1 MVYYNQSTSLL
12 HVLADGTLY
21 RIDLKKDEKKVLAE
35 NLTDERYA
43 VSDDGHLMVYQT
55 GGKTD
60 KSATLHIMNLKSGE
74 DYTIKAEDGENLRP
88 LGFINGDF
96 IYGKVNPA
104 DTGITVSGEEIT
116 PMYEVQIRNSK
127 NKEAAQYNFTEQSIY
142 TTDVL
147 IDGNLLTFN
156 RVIKDGET
164 YNSTKQEYVTNNEER
179 KESKI
184 VFETYVSENTG
195 KQMRFTFA
203 DGVKRNKNRMKNR
216 YISRAKK
223 R

>member
-1 MVYYNQSTSLL
+1 
-12 HVLADGTLY
+12 
-21 RIDLKKDEKKVLAE
+21 
-35 NLTDERYA
+35 
-43 VSDDGHLMVYQT
+43 
-55 GGKTD
+55 
-60 KSATLHIMNLKSGE
+60 
-74 DYTIKAEDGENLRP
+74 
-88 LGFINGDF
+88 
-96 IYGKVNPA
+96 
-104 DTGITVSGEEIT
+104 
-116 PMYEVQIRNSK
+116 MYEVQIRNSK

-203 DGVKRNKNRMKNR
+203 DGVKKKQKQNEKPIYQPGKKTLTIELKGKEKEENIMFTAWENWRLSITKQGMRFKR
-216 YISRAKK
+216 QSRF
-223 R
+223 REL

>member
-1 MVYYNQSTSLL
+1 
-12 HVLADGTLY
+12 
-21 RIDLKKDEKKVLAE
+21 
-35 NLTDERYA
+35 
-43 VSDDGHLMVYQT
+43 
-55 GGKTD
+55 
-60 KSATLHIMNLKSGE
+60 
-74 DYTIKAEDGENLRP
+74 
-88 LGFINGDF
+88 
-96 IYGKVNPA
+96 
-104 DTGITVSGEEIT
+104 
-116 PMYEVQIRNSK
+116 MYEVQIRNSK

-195 KQMRFTFA
+195 KQMRFAFA
-203 DGVKRNKNRMKNR
+203 DGVKKKQKQNEKPI
-216 YISRAKK
+216 YQPGKK

>member
-1 MVYYNQSTSLL
+1 
-12 HVLADGTLY
+12 
-21 RIDLKKDEKKVLAE
+21 
-35 NLTDERYA
+35 
-43 VSDDGHLMVYQT
+43 
-55 GGKTD
+55 
-60 KSATLHIMNLKSGE
+60 MNLKSGE

-147 IDGNLLTFN
+147 IDGNLLTDFHN
-156 RVIKDGET
+156 
-164 YNSTKQEYVTNNEER
+164 
-179 KESKI
+179 
-184 VFETYVSENTG
+184 VSVN
-195 KQMRFTFA
+195 
-203 DGVKRNKNRMKNR
+203 
-216 YISRAKK
+216 
-223 R
+223 

>member
-1 MVYYNQSTSLL
+1 
-12 HVLADGTLY
+12 
-21 RIDLKKDEKKVLAE
+21 
-35 NLTDERYA
+35 
-43 VSDDGHLMVYQT
+43 
-55 GGKTD
+55 
-60 KSATLHIMNLKSGE
+60 MNLKSGE